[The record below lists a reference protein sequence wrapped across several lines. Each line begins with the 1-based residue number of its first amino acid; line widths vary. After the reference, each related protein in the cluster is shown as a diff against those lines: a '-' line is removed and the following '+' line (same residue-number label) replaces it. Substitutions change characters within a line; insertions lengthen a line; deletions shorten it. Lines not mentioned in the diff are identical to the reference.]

1 MSVPFVYFKT
11 PEQDTVVLAD
21 VTSMLIGSETITNIV
36 LGAPNPSSPTPLVAT
51 LQTGVTVAA
60 MQVKL
65 QDGNDGTSYG
75 VVATI
80 TTTARVFLVTLAVT
94 AADPQF
100 IPYTTQNPSAF
111 QDLVDDIEAGKA
123 AIGTAIFAFPP
134 QVSPVGGFVT
144 WELLAADGTVYAAGN
159 AYEYKVVQNGISNV
173 AQAKAIINIPST
185 VPPSLDGQRYQL
197 RYTLELPQDIGTPV
211 DPTTGV
217 QGQNTF
223 YQFESIRVVGLNT
236 VPLGTQPSVEIQGA
250 PATLSLVVGQ
260 PWDNVTIEIWNGG
273 QQVVTPVVIQQYE
286 RVANGWYY
294 AGVIDTTQFPVSL
307 VPYSVVW
314 RYWASTNTALV
325 YQERADL
332 YIVNPSIM
340 GAVNDVKAKINKA
353 RTTLYGTPDLL
364 WPEAT
369 IMTWLRRGGDA
380 FNIAYGQFTSF
391 NFTNALGGIREFWL
405 LEAELAALQSQY
417 LAEGEKAFNFQ
428 GAQISLDVDRTQ
440 FLDNAESKIQS
451 RLDNELK
458 LIKQNLIIK
467 GNTSGDGSAD
477 PSKLQPGAI
486 AAVGITI
493 TPASMWGSLTPGY
506 LTGFPTRGLG

>member
-1 MSVPFVYFKT
+1 MSVPFVYFKV
-11 PEQDTVVLAD
+11 PETDTVVLAD
-21 VTSMLIGSETITNIV
+21 ITSMLNAGETLVNIV
-36 LGAPNPSSPTPLVAT
+36 LGAPNPTSADPLVAT
-51 LQTGVTVAA
+51 LTTPVTTSA
-60 MQVKL
+60 MQVLL
-65 QDGNDGTSYG
+65 QGGNDGTSYG
-75 VVATI
+75 VVATV

-100 IPYTTQNPSAF
+100 IPYTTSNPSAF
-111 QDLVDDIEAGKA
+111 QDLVDEIEAGKA
-123 AIGTAIFAFPP
+123 CIGTAIFAFPP
-134 QVSPVGGFVT
+134 QLSPVGGFVT
-144 WELLAADGTVYAAGN
+144 WEMLAADGTVYAAGN
-159 AYEYKVVQNGISNV
+159 AFEYKVIQNGISNV
-173 AQAKAIINIPST
+173 AQAKAVINIPAT

-197 RYTLELPQDIGTPV
+197 RYTLELPQATGTPV
-211 DPTTGV
+211 DPTTGS
-217 QGQNTF
+217 QGQNVF
-223 YQFESIRVVGLNT
+223 YQFEGIRVVGLNT
-236 VPLGTQPSVEIQGA
+236 VPIGTQPSVEIQGA
-250 PATLSLVVGQ
+250 PATLSLVVAQ
-260 PWDNVTIEIWNGG
+260 PWDNVTIEIWSGG
-273 QQVVTPVVIQQYE
+273 QQIIAPVAIQQYE

-294 AGVIDTTQFPVSL
+294 AGVIDTSQFSVTL

-314 RYWASTNTALV
+314 RYWASTNTAMV

-340 GAVNDVKAKINKA
+340 SAVNDVKAKINKA
-353 RTTLYGTPDLL
+353 RTTLYGHPDLL
-364 WPEAT
+364 YPEST
-369 IMTWLRRGGDA
+369 IMTWLRRGADA

-391 NFTNALGGIREFWL
+391 TFTNALGGIREFWL

-493 TPASMWGSLTPGY
+493 TPASMWGAYAPGY
-506 LTGFPTRGLG
+506 FPRFSG